1 MIQRSSKIK
10 LLYYI
15 VSTLLGAVLGGI
27 TYNAPISQILFRF
40 RAVIFVLMPLLC
52 IISFAGEKLIKKY
65 DLNDELVIDDEME
78 DYFSYLHQK
87 FSYNF
92 ILSIIIGLTL
102 CVITFVAN
110 FHAPVML
117 LVNLLYW
124 FVIILVYGCSTIDE
138 LISIIFI
145 AVKYKEVNKG

>member
-1 MIQRSSKIK
+1 MIQRSNKIK

-15 VSTLLGAVLGGI
+15 VSILLGAVLGGI

-52 IISFAGEKLIKKY
+52 IISLAGEKLIKKY

-102 CVITFVAN
+102 CVITFIAN